1 MRNWYN
7 SLNYPALATW
17 KRATER
23 EKSCMLILVVDD
35 EESLCDL
42 LGEILSDQH
51 QVLKAYDGLQ
61 ALETA
66 LQRVPDLIITDVMM
80 PRMSGSDLVRA
91 LRADSATQHIPIILM
106 SAVSL
111 ASPSLAQE
119 AVAFLAKPF
128 DIDLVEK
135 TVANVIK

>member
-1 MRNWYN
+1 
-7 SLNYPALATW
+7 
-17 KRATER
+17 
-23 EKSCMLILVVDD
+23 MLILVVDD

-42 LGEILSDQH
+42 LGEILSDQY
-51 QVLKAYDGLQ
+51 QVLKAYDGVQ

-66 LQRVPDLIITDVMM
+66 LEKIPDLIITDVMM
-80 PRMSGSDLVRA
+80 PRMSGPDLIRA
-91 LRADSATQHIPIILM
+91 LRADPATQHVPIILM

-135 TVANVIK
+135 TVADVIK